1 MSAAPCR
8 ALSAGAMLLLLL
20 LLLSVLVLVLVLV
33 LAGEGVAKLRRITQ
47 SVDTG
52 TGRSQMRSR
61 KCGST

>member
-1 MSAAPCR
+1 MSAASCR
-8 ALSAGAMLLLLL
+8 TLSAGAMLVLLLL
-20 LLLSVLVLVLVLV
+20 LPSVLMLVLV